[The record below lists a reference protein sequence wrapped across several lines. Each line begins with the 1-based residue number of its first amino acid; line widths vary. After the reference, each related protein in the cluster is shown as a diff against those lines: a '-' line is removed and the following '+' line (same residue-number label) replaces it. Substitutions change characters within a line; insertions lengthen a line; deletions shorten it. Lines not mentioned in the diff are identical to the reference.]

1 MIRALAL
8 SILLWPGSPGFAAMQ
23 EAAPAAVFKPF
34 VFEDL
39 QGEFRQSK
47 SLKALDVE
55 IKTEGRFQVIRPGP
69 GKHMVHWM
77 IEKPKPSQVCLDTEG
92 LVLESASGLKKS
104 LRMAEIGREVGEQMG
119 SLFGLLG
126 LDPTQVQKDFDIR
139 KKGAGFELTPKDAKR
154 FFFETVEL
162 ELDSAGLVRR
172 MVLNEKNQDR
182 MRVDFLKLKTRKIT
196 PKTETACAR

>member
-1 MIRALAL
+1 MIRAL
-8 SILLWPGSPGFAAMQ
+8 LLFLAGTPVFAAMQ
-23 EAAPAAVFKPF
+23 EASTDVAFKPA

-47 SLKALDVE
+47 ALKALDVE
-55 IKTEGRFQVIRPGP
+55 IKTEGRFRVIRLGS
-69 GKHMVHWM
+69 GKHVVHWR
-77 IEKPKPSQVCLDTEG
+77 IEKPKPSTVCLDPEG
-92 LVLESASGLKKS
+92 IVLESATGGKKS

-126 LDPTQVQKDFDIR
+126 LEPDQVQKDFQVR
-139 KKGAGFELTPKDAKR
+139 KKGAGFLLTPKDSEK

-162 ELDSAGLVRR
+162 ELDSVGLVKR
-172 MVLNEKNQDR
+172 MILTEKNKDE
-182 MRVDFLKLKTRKIT
+182 MRLSFVKLKMQKIG